1 MRNTAILKI
10 SICASLL
17 WPIAASAEW
26 QSFTH
31 TDRMTDKKETWIELR
46 GTPINRLGKSVT
58 PYIEVQ
64 CHRGRPLPQF
74 KFSSPVDFGRVGVNY
89 KFDNENI
96 RQLYISIFKDGMT
109 LPIFVGNESNINAKL
124 KSAKRLRM
132 EVFFTGQPGAFI
144 EFDLSGAKE
153 AYSKLGCR

>member
-1 MRNTAILKI
+1 MRNTAILKAA
-10 SICASLL
+10 ICATFL

-26 QSFTH
+26 RSFTQI
-31 TDRMTDKKETWIELR
+31 DRMSDKKETWIELR
-46 GTPINRLGKSVT
+46 GNPINRLGKSVT

-64 CHRGRPLPQF
+64 CHRGHPLPQF

-109 LPIFVGNESNINAKL
+109 LPIFAGNESNINAKL
-124 KSAKRLRM
+124 KSAKRLRL
-132 EVFFTGQPGAFI
+132 EVFFTGQSAEFI
-144 EFDLSGAKE
+144 DMNLTGAKD